1 MSRSIVSKL
10 GVLTAFSLIL
20 SIGALAFVAIR
31 GVENMSLSVGSVAE
45 RMLNE
50 DIENKNAMNAKGA
63 EDYGKAMSSYLA
75 WISAA
80 PLWNFNE
87 ESLMDYAAGMLE
99 VPNVAYA
106 VIYDDG
112 GAIAAGEKPE
122 GDGFSSFKADIVH
135 EEEVIGSV
143 EVGLD
148 LSYLGDLRKGSEET
162 RDHLIAE
169 FNRQASETERAIRN
183 RTVTI
188 SIVLLSA
195 VLALNVFVLLRVAS
209 PLRKM
214 TEVVRDLGEG
224 EGDLTVRMDIKTSDE
239 VGRLCGSLNQFMDK
253 LSALVVDM
261 MSIARKLG
269 EDSHVLA
276 ERSQSS
282 LGTIDTVKSSMEE
295 IMGLSQ
301 TNAAAVEESNA
312 GVEEM
317 AATADSVAKASER
330 GVEASSKTYKFTEG
344 VSNQMEQ
351 VVQDINGVSVK
362 SQENRKKMSSLENAV
377 ESITGF
383 VGAITGI
390 ADQTNLLALNAAIE
404 AARAG
409 DAGKGFAV
417 VAEEVRKLA
426 EESNSAAQEISSL
439 IETLSVYAKES
450 IQGTVEE
457 EEILG
462 KVVDRA
468 DRLRNDLASSMKE
481 IEAVD
486 GVMNEVSE
494 LSKAQ
499 SMSSTEMANAVDSI
513 AKGTSEIVERLGDI
527 GGITEEAKDA
537 FESVVSQTEVLLEG
551 MDQLRRHLDQFKV

>member
-31 GVENMSLSVGSVAE
+31 GVGNMSLSVGSVAE

-50 DIENKNAMNAKGA
+50 DIENKNAMSAKGA

-87 ESLMDYAAGMLE
+87 ESLSDYAAGMLE

-112 GAIAAGEKPE
+112 GAVAAGEKPE
-122 GDGFSSFKADIVH
+122 GRGFSPFKADIVH
-135 EEEVIGSV
+135 EGEVIGSV

-148 LSYLGDLRKGSEET
+148 LSYLGDLKKGSEET

-169 FNRQASETERAIRN
+169 FNRQASETERSIRN

-253 LSALVVDM
+253 LSTLVVDM
-261 MSIARKLG
+261 MSIARRLG

-317 AATADSVAKASER
+317 AATAESVAKASER

-344 VSNQMEQ
+344 VSVQMEQ

-377 ESITGF
+377 ESITDF

-527 GGITEEAKDA
+527 GGVTEEAKNA

-551 MDQLRRHLDQFKV
+551 MEQLRRHLDQFKV